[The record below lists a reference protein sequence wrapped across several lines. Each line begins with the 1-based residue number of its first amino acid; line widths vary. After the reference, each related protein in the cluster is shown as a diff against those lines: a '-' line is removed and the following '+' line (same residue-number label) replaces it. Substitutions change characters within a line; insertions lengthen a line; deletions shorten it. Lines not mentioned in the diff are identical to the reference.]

1 MASPY
6 DKMTLA
12 DLRAAVQ
19 QQAERLVGATAAGA
33 GPVAES
39 SPEPA
44 EPPVTS
50 LPLPAA
56 RAQAAKTASI
66 QGVK

>member
-12 DLRAAVQ
+12 DLRKAIEGQMESLLSNA
-19 QQAERLVGATAAGA
+19 AAGA
-33 GPVAES
+33 GPVAEAN
-39 SPEPA
+39 PEPA

-56 RAQAAKTASI
+56 RAQAARTASI
-66 QGVK
+66 QGVT

>member
-12 DLRAAVQ
+12 DLRAAIMQ
-19 QQAERLVGATAAGA
+19 QMDNLTGMVGGGA

-39 SPEPA
+39 NPEPA

-66 QGVK
+66 QGIK